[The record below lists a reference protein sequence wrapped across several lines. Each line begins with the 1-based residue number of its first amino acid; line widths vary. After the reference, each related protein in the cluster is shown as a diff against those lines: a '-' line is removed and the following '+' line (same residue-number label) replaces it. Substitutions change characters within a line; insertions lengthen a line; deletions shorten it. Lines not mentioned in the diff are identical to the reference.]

1 MFRFGRLILAL
12 ALLVV
17 LPTMASAQRDS
28 RYTREANKFIGLAM
42 TRQDEAQRAEMY
54 REAMTHLREGME
66 RDADNA
72 KVWLLAGTALAALG
86 EMQEA
91 DQAFVRAVQMHPDYA
106 EEISGEREAAWIQ
119 AFNEGLGMMDE
130 QRFDEAIRKME
141 SAQVIYNQRPEA
153 LMNLGA
159 LYANTGDMP
168 AARRSFEQAV
178 EASKGPLFSELDE
191 ETRTMWLR
199 YRDMAAV
206 NIAQIIAAEG
216 VESFSAE
223 NFAQAEEQF
232 RRATEVNPHA
242 RDYWFNYLQG
252 VWAQVNQYEDAIEE
266 ETADEAEARRNLPAL
281 YDRALE
287 IVEKTREF
295 DPTSEVLFRVEAQAK
310 RMKGELAGT
319 EGSAEAGQQAAYAA
333 LERMDALPVTLDN
346 IAVYSDGAGIV
357 IEGLI
362 KNRKAAAAAPVQ
374 IRFTLLGV
382 DGSEIG
388 TETLVVTAPDVD
400 TQAEFAGRTEL
411 PEAELAGWRY
421 VLVN

>member
-1 MFRFGRLILAL
+1 MFRFGRLNLAL

-17 LPTMASAQRDS
+17 LPTMASAQRDT
-28 RYTREANKFIGLAM
+28 RYTREATKFIGLAM
-42 TRQDEAQRAEMY
+42 TRQDDAQRVEMY

-72 KVWLLAGTALAALG
+72 KVWLLAGTVLATLG

-91 DQAFVRAVQMHPDYA
+91 DQAFARAVQMHPEYA
-106 EEISGEREAAWIQ
+106 EEIAAEREAAWVQ
-119 AFNEGLGMMDE
+119 AFNEGLGLMDE
-130 QRFDEAIRKME
+130 QRYDDAILKME

-168 AARRSFEQAV
+168 AARRSFEKAI

-191 ETRTMWLR
+191 ETRDMWLR

-223 NFAQAEEQF
+223 NFVQAEEQF
-232 RRATEVNPHA
+232 RRATEINPHA

-266 ETADEAEARRNLPAL
+266 DNADAAEARRNLPAL

-287 IVEKTREF
+287 IVEKTRAF

-319 EGSAEAGQQAAYAA
+319 AEAGQQAAYAA

-346 IAVYSDGAGIV
+346 ILVYSDGAGIV

-362 KNRKAAAAAPVQ
+362 KNRKAAAGAPVQ

-382 DGSEIG
+382 DGGEIG
-388 TETLVVTAPDVD
+388 TETLSVNAPDVD
-400 TQAEFAGRTEL
+400 TQAEFAGRAEL
-411 PEAELAGWRY
+411 PDAELAGWRY
-421 VLVN
+421 VMVP